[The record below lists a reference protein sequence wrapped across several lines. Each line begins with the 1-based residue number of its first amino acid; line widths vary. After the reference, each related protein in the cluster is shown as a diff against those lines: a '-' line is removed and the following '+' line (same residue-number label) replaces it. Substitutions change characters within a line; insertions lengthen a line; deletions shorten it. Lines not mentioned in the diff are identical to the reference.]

1 MGVFAL
7 NKGYVFL
14 VGAGPGDPKLITL
27 KGSECIAKA
36 DVLVYDRLASRRLL
50 ALARPDCELIYVG
63 KSPDRH
69 TLRQEE
75 INQVL
80 VDKGL
85 EGKIVTR
92 LKGGDPFVF
101 GRGGEEAEA
110 LLKAGIEFEVV
121 PGITSAIAVP
131 AYAGIPVT
139 HRDLTTS
146 FAVIT
151 GHEDPT
157 KNETTIHWDHLA
169 LSHGTLVFLMG
180 MQNLPM
186 IAQKLME
193 NGKKPTT
200 PVGIIQWG
208 TRPEQRT
215 LVGQLDT
222 IATEV
227 IKQGFTNP
235 SIIIVGEV
243 VRLREKLQWF
253 EKKPLFGQRIIVTRA
268 RHQASELSQAIEA
281 LGGEAWEF
289 PTIDIAPPSD
299 SSFLINALNHL
310 KEFQWLIFT
319 SVNGVEAFFA
329 ELKRQE
335 RDVRDLI
342 GIEIVA
348 IGPATKIAIE
358 QRGLRVAYVPEE
370 FRAEKIVEGLSN
382 RISAGQKVLLARA
395 EEARDVLPVSLKA
408 MGADVWDVPVYK
420 TVIGGANRR
429 ELKSLLQD
437 KAVHSV
443 TFTSSS
449 TVRNFM
455 TLIDGDVSLLDNVS
469 LYSIGPITSAT
480 AQELGLTIFKEA
492 SQYTISGLVET
503 LLEGIKP

>member
-1 MGVFAL
+1 M
-7 NKGYVFL
+7 
-14 VGAGPGDPKLITL
+14 GAGPGDPKLITI
-27 KGSECIAKA
+27 KGSECITKA

-50 ALARPDCELIYVG
+50 RLARPECEMIYVG

-75 INQVL
+75 INQLL

-85 EGKIVTR
+85 DGKIVTR

-110 LLKAGIEFEVV
+110 LLAAGIQFEVV

-139 HRDLTTS
+139 HRDITTS

-169 LSHGTLVFLMG
+169 QAHGTLVFLMG
-180 MQNLPM
+180 MSNLPL
-186 IAQKLME
+186 IAEKLIT

-200 PVGIIQWG
+200 PVAIIQWG

-222 IATEV
+222 IATEA
-227 IKQGFTNP
+227 KEQGFSNP

-243 VRLREKLQWF
+243 VTLREKLQWF
-253 EKKPLFGQRIIVTRA
+253 EKQPLFGQRVVVTRA
-268 RHQASELSQAIEA
+268 RHQASELSQAIES

-289 PTIDIAPPSD
+289 PMIEIVPPTD
-299 SSFLINALNHL
+299 SAYLIKAINNLNC
-310 KEFQWLIFT
+310 FQWLVFT
-319 SVNGVEAFFA
+319 SANGVEGFFA
-329 ELKRQE
+329 ELKNQE
-335 RDVRDLI
+335 RDVRDLV

-348 IGPATKIAIE
+348 IGPATKVAIE
-358 QRGLRVAYVPEE
+358 QRGIRASYVPEE
-370 FRAEKIVEGLSN
+370 FRAEKIVEGLSS
-382 RISAGQKVLLARA
+382 RILSGQRVLLARA
-395 EEARDVLPVSLKA
+395 EEARDILPESLKA
-408 MGADVWDVPVYK
+408 MGVDVWDVPVYK
-420 TVIGGANRR
+420 TVIGGANSG
-429 ELKSLLQD
+429 ELKSLLRD
-437 KAVHSV
+437 KEIHSV

-449 TVRNFM
+449 TVRNFVA
-455 TLIDGDVSLLDNVS
+455 LIEGDVSLLDNVS

-492 SQYTISGLVET
+492 AQYTINGLVET
-503 LLEGIKP
+503 LLEGNRND

>member
-1 MGVFAL
+1 M
-7 NKGYVFL
+7 NKGYVYL

-50 ALARPDCELIYVG
+50 NLTRPDCELIYVG

-69 TLRQEE
+69 TLKQDE
-75 INQVL
+75 INQLL
-80 VDKGL
+80 VTKGL

-110 LLKAGIEFEVV
+110 LLDAGIPFEVV
-121 PGITSAIAVP
+121 PGITSAISVP

-139 HRDLTTS
+139 HRDLTSS

-157 KNETTIHWDHLA
+157 KNETAIQWNHIA
-169 LSHGTLVFLMG
+169 RSHGTLVFLMG
-180 MQNLPM
+180 MENLPL

-193 NGKKPTT
+193 NGKEPTT

-215 LVGQLDT
+215 LVGSLRT
-222 IATEV
+222 IAEKV
-227 IKQGFTNP
+227 KEEGFTNP

-243 VRLREKLQWF
+243 VSLREKLQWF

-268 RHQASELSQAIEA
+268 RHQASELSQAIES

-289 PTIDIAPPSD
+289 PTIEIAPPTDAS
-299 SSFLINALNHL
+299 LLLKALKDL
-310 KEFQWLIFT
+310 QSFQWLIFT

-329 ELKRQE
+329 ELLEQQG
-335 RDVRDLI
+335 DVRDLA
-342 GIEIVA
+342 GLELVA
-348 IGPATKIAIE
+348 IGPATKAALE
-358 QRGLRVAYVPEE
+358 KRGLRVAFVPEE
-370 FRAEKIVEGLSN
+370 YRAEKVAEGLRHLVKS
-382 RISAGQKVLLARA
+382 GDKVLLARA
-395 EEARDVLPVSLKA
+395 EEARTILPDSLKA
-408 MGADVWDVPVYK
+408 MGVEVWDVPAYK
-420 TVIGGANRR
+420 TILGGANRAD
-429 ELKSLLQD
+429 LQQMLQSKEID
-437 KAVHSV
+437 RV

-449 TVRNFM
+449 TVKNF
-455 TLIDGDVSLLDNVS
+455 IKLLDGKTELLQNVL

-480 AQELGLTIFKEA
+480 AREMGLTIHREA
-492 SQYTISGLVET
+492 SEYTIQGLVEA
-503 LLEGIKP
+503 LLEGKKHD

>member
-1 MGVFAL
+1 MT
-7 NKGYVFL
+7 KGYVYL
-14 VGAGPGDPKLITL
+14 VGAGPGDPKLITI

-36 DVLVYDRLASRRLL
+36 EVLVYDRLASRRLL
-50 ALARPDCELIYVG
+50 TLARPECELIYVG

-75 INQVL
+75 INQLL

-110 LLKAGIEFEVV
+110 LLDAGIQFEVV

-169 LSHGTLVFLMG
+169 QSHGTLVFLMG

-186 IAQKLME
+186 ISQKLME

-227 IKQGFTNP
+227 KEQGFTNP
-235 SIIIVGEV
+235 SIIIVGDV
-243 VRLREKLQWF
+243 VTLREKLQWF

-289 PTIDIAPPSD
+289 PTIEIAPPSD
-299 SSFLINALNHL
+299 NSYLLNAINNLQ
-310 KEFQWLIFT
+310 EFQWLIFT
-319 SVNGVEAFFA
+319 SVNGVEAFFT
-329 ELKRQE
+329 ELKLQE
-335 RDVRDLI
+335 RDVRDLV
-342 GIEIVA
+342 GLEIVA
-348 IGPATKIAIE
+348 IGPATQVALEKK
-358 QRGLRVAYVPEE
+358 GLRVAYVPDEY
-370 FRAEKIVEGLSN
+370 RAEKIIEGLAS
-382 RISAGQKVLLARA
+382 RVVAGQKVLLARA
-395 EEARDVLPVSLKA
+395 EEARDILPVALKA
-408 MGADVWDVPVYK
+408 MSVEVWDVPVYK
-420 TVIGGANRR
+420 TVIGGANRE
-429 ELKSLLQD
+429 ELKSLLSD
-437 KAVHSV
+437 KAIDSV

-455 TLIDGDVSLLDNVS
+455 TIIDGDVSLLDKVS

-492 SQYTISGLVET
+492 AQYTISGLVET
-503 LLEGIKP
+503 LLEGNET

>member
-1 MGVFAL
+1 MS
-7 NKGYVFL
+7 KGYVYL
-14 VGAGPGDPKLITL
+14 VGAGPGDPKLITI

-50 ALARPDCELIYVG
+50 TLARPDCELIYVG

-75 INQVL
+75 INQL
-80 VDKGL
+80 IVDKGL

-110 LLKAGIEFEVV
+110 LLDAGIQFEVV

-139 HRDLTTS
+139 HRDLTSS

-157 KNETTIHWDHLA
+157 KNETSIHWNHLA

-180 MQNLPM
+180 MENLPL

-222 IATEV
+222 IAAAVKKE
-227 IKQGFTNP
+227 GFTNP

-243 VRLREKLQWF
+243 VSLREKLQWF
-253 EKKPLFGQRIIVTRA
+253 EKRPLFGQRIVVTRA
-268 RHQASELSQAIEA
+268 RHQASELSQAIES

-289 PTIDIAPPSD
+289 PTIEIAPPSD
-299 SSFLINALNHL
+299 KSHLVNAIDSL
-310 KEFQWLIFT
+310 KTFDWLIFT
-319 SVNGVEAFFA
+319 SVNGVEEFSA

-335 RDVRDLI
+335 RDVRDLV
-342 GIEIVA
+342 GLEIVA
-348 IGPATKIAIE
+348 IGPATQAALDKK
-358 QRGLRVAYVPEE
+358 GLRVAFVPEE
-370 FRAEKIVEGLSN
+370 YRAEKIVEGLKD
-382 RISAGQKVLLARA
+382 RVSAGQKVLLARA
-395 EEARDVLPVSLKA
+395 EEARDVLPESLKA
-408 MGADVWDVPVYK
+408 MGAEVWDVPVYR
-420 TVIGGANRR
+420 TVLGGANREELQRLLR
-429 ELKSLLQD
+429 EKEIH
-437 KAVHSV
+437 AV

-449 TVRNFM
+449 TVRNFVN
-455 TLIDGDVSLLDNVS
+455 LLDGEVSLLNNVS
-469 LYSIGPITSAT
+469 LYSIGPITSST
-480 AQELGLTIFKEA
+480 ARELGLTIYKEA
-492 SQYTISGLVET
+492 AQYTIGGLVEA
-503 LLEGIKP
+503 LMEGNKT

>member
-1 MGVFAL
+1 MT
-7 NKGYVFL
+7 KGYVYL
-14 VGAGPGDPKLITL
+14 VGAGPGDPKLITV

-50 ALARPDCELIYVG
+50 TLVRPDCELIYCG

-75 INQVL
+75 INQLL

-110 LLKAGIEFEVV
+110 LLDAGIEFEVV

-169 LSHGTLVFLMG
+169 QSHGTLVFLMG
-180 MQNLPM
+180 MANLPL
-186 IAQKLME
+186 IAEKLMA
-193 NGKKPTT
+193 NGKKATT
-200 PVGIIQWG
+200 PVAIIQWG

-222 IATEV
+222 IAADVKER
-227 IKQGFTNP
+227 GFTNP

-243 VRLREKLQWF
+243 VTLREKLKWF
-253 EKKPLFGQRIIVTRA
+253 EKKPLFGQRIVVTRA
-268 RHQASELSQAIEA
+268 RHQASELSLAIEA

-289 PTIDIAPPSD
+289 PMIEIVPPTD
-299 SSFLINALNHL
+299 SSYLTKAVSDL
-310 KEFQWLIFT
+310 KGFQWLIFT
-319 SVNGVEAFFA
+319 SSNGVEGFFA
-329 ELKRQE
+329 ELKNQE
-335 RDVRDLI
+335 RDVRDLA

-348 IGPATKIAIE
+348 IGPATKVALE
-358 QRGLRVAYVPEE
+358 QRGLRASFVPEE
-370 FRAEKIVEGLSN
+370 FRAEKIVEGLSG
-382 RISAGQKVLLARA
+382 RILSGQRVLLARA
-395 EEARDVLPVSLKA
+395 EEARDVLPESLKA
-408 MGADVWDVPVYK
+408 RGVEVWDVPVYK
-420 TVIGGANRR
+420 TVIGGANRGELQQMLR
-429 ELKSLLQD
+429 EKEI
-437 KAVHSV
+437 HTV

-449 TVRNFM
+449 TVRNFV
-455 TLIDGDVSLLDNVS
+455 TLLDGDVSLLKDVR

-492 SQYTISGLVET
+492 AQYTISGLVEA
-503 LLEGIKP
+503 LLEGKKA

>member
-1 MGVFAL
+1 M
-7 NKGYVFL
+7 NKGYVYL

-50 ALARPDCELIYVG
+50 NLARPDCELIYVG

-69 TLRQEE
+69 TLKQDE
-75 INQVL
+75 INQLL
-80 VDKGL
+80 VTKGL

-110 LLKAGIEFEVV
+110 LLEAGIPFEVV
-121 PGITSAIAVP
+121 PGITSAISVP

-139 HRDLTTS
+139 HRDLTSS

-157 KNETTIHWDHLA
+157 KNETAIQWNHIA
-169 LSHGTLVFLMG
+169 RSHGTLVFLMG
-180 MQNLPM
+180 MENLPL

-193 NGKKPTT
+193 NGKEPTT

-215 LVGQLDT
+215 LVGSLRT
-222 IATEV
+222 IAEKV
-227 IKQGFTNP
+227 KEEGFTNP

-243 VRLREKLQWF
+243 VSLREKLQWF
-253 EKKPLFGQRIIVTRA
+253 EKKPLFGERIIVTRA
-268 RHQASELSQAIEA
+268 RHQASELSQAIES

-289 PTIDIAPPSD
+289 PTIEIAPPTDGSLLLKALKD
-299 SSFLINALNHL
+299 LQSFH
-310 KEFQWLIFT
+310 WLIFT

-329 ELKRQE
+329 ELLEQQG
-335 RDVRDLI
+335 DVRDLA
-342 GIEIVA
+342 GLELVA
-348 IGPATKIAIE
+348 IGPATKAALE
-358 QRGLRVAYVPEE
+358 KRGLRVAFVPEE
-370 FRAEKIVEGLSN
+370 YRAEKVVEGL
-382 RISAGQKVLLARA
+382 RHRVKAGDKVLLARA
-395 EEARDVLPVSLKA
+395 EEARTILPDSLKA
-408 MGADVWDVPVYK
+408 MGVEVWDVPAYK
-420 TVIGGANRR
+420 TILGSANRAD
-429 ELKSLLQD
+429 LQQMLQSKEID
-437 KAVHSV
+437 RV

-449 TVRNFM
+449 TVKNF
-455 TLIDGDVSLLDNVS
+455 IKLLDGKTELLQNVL

-480 AQELGLTIFKEA
+480 AREMGLTIHREA
-492 SQYTISGLVET
+492 SEYTIQGLVEA
-503 LLEGIKP
+503 LLEGKKHD

>member
-1 MGVFAL
+1 MT
-7 NKGYVFL
+7 KGYVYL
-14 VGAGPGDPKLITL
+14 VGAGPGDPKLITI

-36 DVLVYDRLASRRLL
+36 EVLVYDRLASRRLL
-50 ALARPDCELIYVG
+50 TLARPECELIYVG

-75 INQVL
+75 INQLL

-110 LLKAGIEFEVV
+110 LLEAGIQFEVV

-169 LSHGTLVFLMG
+169 QSHGTLVFLMG
-180 MQNLPM
+180 MANLPL
-186 IAQKLME
+186 ISQKLME

-200 PVGIIQWG
+200 PVAIIQWG

-222 IATEV
+222 IAIEV
-227 IKQGFTNP
+227 QKQGFSNP

-243 VRLREKLQWF
+243 VSLREKLQWF
-253 EKKPLFGQRIIVTRA
+253 EKKPLFGQRVIVTRA

-289 PTIDIAPPSD
+289 PMIEIVPPSD
-299 SSFLINALNHL
+299 NAYLIKAINNLNC
-310 KEFQWLIFT
+310 FQWLVFT
-319 SVNGVEAFFA
+319 SVNGVEGFFA
-329 ELKRQE
+329 ELKKQE
-335 RDVRDLI
+335 RDVRDLA

-348 IGPATKIAIE
+348 IGPATQVAIE
-358 QRGLRVAYVPEE
+358 RRGLRAAYVPEE
-370 FRAEKIVEGLSN
+370 FRAEKIVEGLSS
-382 RISAGQKVLLARA
+382 RIASGQRVLLARA
-395 EEARDVLPVSLKA
+395 EEARDIIPESLKA
-408 MGADVWDVPVYK
+408 MGVDVWDVPVYK
-420 TVIGGANRR
+420 TVIGGADRG
-429 ELKSLLQD
+429 ELISLLRD
-437 KAVHSV
+437 KEIHSV

-449 TVRNFM
+449 TVRNFI
-455 TLIDGDVSLLDNVS
+455 TLIEGDVSLLENVS

-492 SQYTISGLVET
+492 AQYTISGLVEA
-503 LLEGIKP
+503 LVEGNKT

>member
-1 MGVFAL
+1 MT
-7 NKGYVFL
+7 KGYVYL
-14 VGAGPGDPKLITL
+14 VGAGPGDPKLITI

-50 ALARPDCELIYVG
+50 TLARPDCELIYVG

-69 TLRQEE
+69 TLKQEE
-75 INQVL
+75 INQLL

-110 LLKAGIEFEVV
+110 LLDAGIQFEVV

-139 HRDLTTS
+139 HRDLTSS

-180 MQNLPM
+180 MENLPL
-186 IAQKLME
+186 IAKKLME
-193 NGKKPTT
+193 NGKTPTT

-215 LVGQLDT
+215 LVGQLDN
-222 IATEV
+222 IAQRVKE
-227 IKQGFTNP
+227 QEFTNP

-243 VRLREKLQWF
+243 VSLREKLQWF
-253 EKKPLFGQRIIVTRA
+253 EKKPLFGQRIVVTRA

-289 PTIDIAPPSD
+289 PTIEIAPPSD
-299 SSFLINALNHL
+299 NAYLIKALNDL
-310 KEFQWLIFT
+310 KSFQWLIFT

-329 ELKRQE
+329 ELRAQG
-335 RDVRDLI
+335 RDIRDLI
-342 GIEIVA
+342 GLEIVA
-348 IGPATKIAIE
+348 IGPATQAALEKK
-358 QRGLRVAYVPEE
+358 GLRVAYVPEE
-370 FRAEKIVEGLSN
+370 YRAEKIVEGLSG
-382 RISAGQKVLLARA
+382 RVLPSHRVLLARA
-395 EEARDVLPVSLKA
+395 EEARDVLPESLKA
-408 MGADVWDVPVYK
+408 MGAEVWDVPVYK
-420 TVIGGANRR
+420 TVLGGANRD
-429 ELKSLLQD
+429 ELQRLLRD
-437 KAVHSV
+437 KEIHTV

-449 TVRNFM
+449 TVRNFVK
-455 TLIDGDVSLLDNVS
+455 LLDGEVALLDNVK

-480 AQELGLTIFKEA
+480 AREHGLTVFKEA
-492 SQYTISGLVET
+492 AQYTIGGLVEV
-503 LLEGIKP
+503 LLEGGK

>member
-1 MGVFAL
+1 M

-14 VGAGPGDPKLITL
+14 VGAGPGDPKLITI

-50 ALARPDCELIYVG
+50 TLARPDCELIYVG

-69 TLRQEE
+69 TLKQDE
-75 INQVL
+75 INQLL

-85 EGKIVTR
+85 EGKVVTR

-110 LLKAGIEFEVV
+110 LLDAGIQFEVV

-139 HRDLTTS
+139 HRDLTSS

-169 LSHGTLVFLMG
+169 KSHGTLVFLMG
-180 MQNLPM
+180 MENLPL
-186 IAQKLME
+186 IAQKLIE
-193 NGKKPTT
+193 NGKKPST

-215 LVGQLDT
+215 LVGQLET

-227 IKQGFTNP
+227 KEQGITNP
-235 SIIIVGEV
+235 AIIIVGEV
-243 VRLREKLQWF
+243 VSLREKLQWF
-253 EKKPLFGQRIIVTRA
+253 EKQPLFGQRIVVTRA
-268 RHQASELSQAIEA
+268 RHQASELSQAIES

-289 PTIDIAPPSD
+289 PTIEIAPPSD
-299 SSFLINALNHL
+299 KSYFLKAINNLNC
-310 KEFQWLIFT
+310 FDWLIFT
-319 SVNGVEAFFA
+319 SVNGVEAFFT
-329 ELKRQE
+329 ELKIQK
-335 RDVRDLI
+335 RDVRDLV
-342 GIEIVA
+342 GLEIVA
-348 IGPATKIAIE
+348 IGPATQASLEK
-358 QRGLRVAYVPEE
+358 RGLRVAFVPEE
-370 FRAEKIVEGLSN
+370 YRAEKIVEGLSS
-382 RISAGQKVLLARA
+382 RVTSGQRVLLARA
-395 EEARDVLPVSLKA
+395 EEARNILPESLKA
-408 MGADVWDVPVYK
+408 MGVDVWDVPVYK
-420 TVIGGANRR
+420 TVLGGANRE
-429 ELKSLLQD
+429 ELQRLLRD
-437 KAVHSV
+437 KEIHSV

-455 TLIDGDVSLLDNVS
+455 TLLDGEVSLLDNVA
-469 LYSIGPITSAT
+469 LYSIGPITSST
-480 AQELGLTIFKEA
+480 ARRLGLTIYKEA
-492 SQYTISGLVET
+492 TQYTISGLVEA
-503 LLEGIKP
+503 LLEGNKT

>member
-1 MGVFAL
+1 MS
-7 NKGYVFL
+7 KGYVYL
-14 VGAGPGDPKLITL
+14 VGAGPGDPKLITI

-36 DVLVYDRLASRRLL
+36 DVLIYDRLASRRLL
-50 ALARPDCELIYVG
+50 TLVRPDCELIYVG

-69 TLRQEE
+69 TLKQEE
-75 INQVL
+75 INQLL

-110 LLKAGIEFEVV
+110 LLEAGIQFEVV
-121 PGITSAIAVP
+121 PGITSAISVP

-139 HRDLTTS
+139 HRDFTTS

-157 KNETTIHWDHLA
+157 KNETTIHWNHLA
-169 LSHGTLVFLMG
+169 QSHGTLVFLMG
-180 MQNLPM
+180 MENLPL

-222 IATEV
+222 IASEV
-227 IKQGFTNP
+227 KKEGFTNP

-243 VRLREKLQWF
+243 VSLREKLQWF
-253 EKKPLFGQRIIVTRA
+253 EKRPLFGQRIVVTRA

-289 PTIDIAPPSD
+289 PTIEIAPPSD
-299 SSFLINALNHL
+299 KSYLVKAINSL
-310 KEFQWLIFT
+310 KEFNWLIFT
-319 SVNGVEAFFA
+319 SVNGVDSFFA
-329 ELKRQE
+329 ELKLQE
-335 RDVRDLI
+335 RDVRDLV
-342 GIEIVA
+342 GLKIVA
-348 IGPATKIAIE
+348 IGPATEAALDKK
-358 QRGLRVAYVPEE
+358 GLRVAFVPEE
-370 FRAEKIVEGLSN
+370 YRAEKIVEGLAN
-382 RISAGQKVLLARA
+382 RVSAGQKVLLARA
-395 EEARDVLPVSLKA
+395 EEARDVLPESLKA
-408 MGADVWDVPVYK
+408 MGVDVWDVPVYK
-420 TVIGGANRR
+420 TVLGGANRAELQRLLR
-429 ELKSLLQD
+429 EKEIH
-437 KAVHSV
+437 AV

-449 TVRNFM
+449 TVRNFVN
-455 TLIDGDVSLLDNVS
+455 LLDGEVSLLNEVS
-469 LYSIGPITSAT
+469 
-480 AQELGLTIFKEA
+480 
-492 SQYTISGLVET
+492 
-503 LLEGIKP
+503 